1 LMKRFAPVFL
11 IAVLGLA
18 SLSCMAVNRAL
29 FGEPPTPTPIPPT
42 LIPVPTLTPTLV
54 PTITLT
60 PDSCPNG
67 DCITAC
73 VDQIHSM
80 SQSGGVGGESRTT
93 RRSLDAKGIYVLVAY
108 TIDGDQIRDPIDE
121 RGLSES
127 LTDYQ
132 KDRQT
137 QQRIWDY
144 FAAIIPPEQRTF
156 LDAFIIFTDGKENL
170 LASVS
175 QSRNSADEWVLGV
188 DIVDAT
194 NPKDLTFTLVHEY
207 GHLLTLNPSQV
218 VPSQLIFDH
227 PHSDKIYQQEANT
240 CQTYFSGE
248 GCSNSNSYIN
258 KFFAR
263 FWSKIYAEWSDIDR
277 IENED
282 DLYRAL
288 EKFYK
293 KYKDQFVTDYAPT
306 SPAEDI
312 AESFS
317 FFILRPKPTGDT
329 IADQKVL
336 FFYEFPELVQLRT
349 QMGHRLCAQVEK

>member
-1 LMKRFAPVFL
+1 MKRFAPVFL

-29 FGEPPTPTPIPPT
+29 YGEPPTTTPIPPT
-42 LIPVPTLTPTLV
+42 LTPIPTPTPTLI
-54 PTITLT
+54 PTITPT

-73 VDQIHSM
+73 MDQIHNI
-80 SQSGGVGGESRTT
+80 SQSGGDGGESKTM
-93 RRSLDAKGIYVLVAY
+93 RRSFDARGIYILVAY
-108 TIDGDQIRDPIDE
+108 TIDGDQIKDPIDE
-121 RGLSES
+121 RRLSAS

-132 KDRQT
+132 KDRQA

-144 FAAIIPPEQRTF
+144 FAAIIPPERRTF
-156 LDAFIIFTDGKENL
+156 LDAFIIFTDGKEKR

-175 QSRNSADEWVLGV
+175 QSNNSPKEWVLGV
-188 DIVDAT
+188 DIMDAAD
-194 NPKDLTFTLVHEY
+194 PKELTFTLVHEY

-227 PHSDKIYQQEANT
+227 PHSDKIYQQEADA

-248 GCSNSNSYIN
+248 GCSNSDSYVN

-263 FWSKIYAEWSDIDR
+263 FWPKIYSEWSDINKID
-277 IENED
+277 NKD

-288 EKFYK
+288 EKFYNK
-293 KYKDQFVTDYAPT
+293 HKDQFVTDYAPT

-317 FFILRPKPTGDT
+317 FFILRPKPAGDT

-336 FFYEFPELVQLRT
+336 FFYDLPELVQLRT
-349 QMGHRLCAQVEK
+349 QMGHRLCGQVEK